1 MDAHLPLQSLIS
13 GAGDFA
19 GVVVVEHL
27 ALDDECIALAHEVAI
42 TDNAVAVMASQ
53 ERDLLAV
60 EFKAVEVDGD
70 VVAVV
75 GQHPARVGDTTH
87 LAPLING

>member
-1 MDAHLPLQSLIS
+1 M
-13 GAGDFA
+13 
-19 GVVVVEHL
+19 VVAEHL
-27 ALDDECIALAHEVAI
+27 ALNDECIALAHEVAI
-42 TDNAVAVMASQ
+42 TDNAVAVVAAQ

-70 VVAVV
+70 VAAKV
-75 GQHPARVGDTTH
+75 GQHPARVGNAAH

>member
-1 MDAHLPLQSLIS
+1 MYTHLPLQPLI
-13 GAGDFA
+13 GGGDDA
-19 GVVVVEHL
+19 VGVLVTEHL
-27 ALDDECIALAHEVAI
+27 ALDDEGIALAHEVAI
-42 TDNAVAVMASQ
+42 TDNAVAVVAAQ

-70 VVAVV
+70 VAAVV